1 MHSRSGLLSSILFIL
16 TLCAMGSDET
26 IQQPMHTGLGKH
38 SRPVCKETRAQ
49 AFFDQGLSFLFA
61 FNHDEARR
69 AFQQAARLAP
79 ECAMAH
85 WGIAISYGSHYNLV
99 VVKPENEAAA
109 RRALE
114 LAIKYQS
121 TARPEDQALIES
133 LSPRFAEKT
142 PEDRAP
148 LNAAYSKA
156 MKAAWEKYPLDAD
169 IGALYAESLMNLRPW
184 DLWTAEGKPHPETT
198 LVLNT
203 LEAVLKVDA
212 NHPLALHLKI
222 HALEASPH
230 PAQAIEAADRLRH
243 LQPGLGHMVHMPSHI
258 DIRTGRWQQAIEAN
272 ERATAAD
279 AAYHRLSPK
288 QEFYRLYM
296 AHNHHMLMFAAMMT
310 GQSTKALKAIR
321 DLAAG
326 VPPEWVA
333 VKENA
338 AIADGFLAAPLEVMM
353 RFGQWD
359 AILKEPEMPEIFP
372 IARALRHHA
381 QAVALGA
388 QGKMNE
394 AREAQK
400 LFHTAASATPK
411 DAIFGNN
418 KAQDIFAVA
427 DLMLEG
433 ELLNR
438 EGKHNEAIEK
448 LRQAVLKEDK
458 LRYDEPP
465 DWIIPTRH
473 PLGAILLKLGKY
485 AEAEKVYRED
495 LKQWPQNGWSLYGL
509 AKCLNAQNRP
519 DEAAEM
525 EKQFAFVWSKAD
537 VKIESSCKCVEQ
549 EK

>member
-1 MHSRSGLLSSILFIL
+1 MHLYYALPCSFLLLL
-16 TLCAMGSDET
+16 TLSTLGFDGTEE
-26 IQQPMHTGLGKH
+26 QPIYTGLGKH
-38 SRPVCKETRAQ
+38 SRPVTQHSRAQ
-49 AFFDQGLSFLFA
+49 VYFDQGLSFLYA

-69 AFQQAARLAP
+69 AFQQSVRLAP

-85 WGIAISYGSHYNLV
+85 WGIAISYGSHYNLP

-109 RRALE
+109 LRALD
-114 LAIKYQS
+114 LAIKHQAG
-121 TARPEDQALIES
+121 ARPEDQILITS
-133 LSPRFAEKT
+133 LISRFAEKA

-156 MKAAWEKYPLDAD
+156 MKAAWEKYPKDAD

-184 DLWTAEGKPHPETT
+184 DLWTADRKPYPETVQ
-198 LVLNT
+198 VLDT
-203 LEAVLKVDA
+203 LEGVLKVDQ

-222 HALEASPH
+222 HALEASPN
-230 PAQAIEAADRLRH
+230 PAQCIESADRLRH

-272 ERATAAD
+272 ERAIGAD
-279 AAYHRLSPK
+279 AAYRQLSPK
-288 QEFYRLYM
+288 QGFYRLYM
-296 AHNHHMLMFAAMMT
+296 AHNHHMLMFAAMMS
-310 GQSTKALKAIR
+310 GQSAKAMKAIR
-321 DLAAG
+321 AMAAG
-326 VPPEWVA
+326 IPSEWVA

-359 AILKEPEMPEIFP
+359 AILKEPELPEMFP
-372 IARALRHHA
+372 ISRALRHHA
-381 QAVALGA
+381 RAVALGA
-388 QGKMNE
+388 QGKVKE
-394 AREAQK
+394 ARETQK
-400 LFHTAASATPK
+400 LFRSAVAATAK

-418 KAQDIFAVA
+418 TAETIFSVA

-433 ELLNR
+433 ELLYR
-438 EGKHNEAIEK
+438 EEKLDEAIEK
-448 LRQAVLKEDK
+448 LRKAVEKEAQ

-473 PLGAILLKLGKY
+473 PLGAILMKAGRF

-509 AKCLNAQNRP
+509 AKCLKAQKRDN
-519 DEAAEM
+519 DTTEIEN
-525 EKQFAFVWSKAD
+525 QFAAVWSKAD
-537 VKIESSCKCVEQ
+537 VSIDSSCKCVEM